1 LELVKRINTGTSLTH
16 GFERITVKQRLA
28 EVKPGESIQSTW
40 TPSKGST
47 EPVLAIMRSFLFMKD
62 ITAILQALRCSV
74 SNNPLLGP
82 SITPNP
88 FTVGDGG
95 PTECWVRLTLNGKT
109 VDEAGVKVS
118 FG

>member
-1 LELVKRINTGTSLTH
+1 
-16 GFERITVKQRLA
+16 
-28 EVKPGESIQSTW
+28 
-40 TPSKGST
+40 
-47 EPVLAIMRSFLFMKD
+47 MRRPQQPP
-62 ITAILQALRCSV
+62 TR
-74 SNNPLLGP
+74 LGP

-95 PTECWVRLTLNGKT
+95 PTEYWVRLTLNGKT